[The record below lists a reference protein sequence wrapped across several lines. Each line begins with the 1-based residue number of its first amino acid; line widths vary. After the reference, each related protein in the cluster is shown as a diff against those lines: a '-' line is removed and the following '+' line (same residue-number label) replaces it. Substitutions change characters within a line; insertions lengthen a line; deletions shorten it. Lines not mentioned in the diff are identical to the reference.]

1 MSEPVTP
8 PQQQKRRGRP
18 KKNPDSSEA
27 PKRERRKQRPRTLR
41 SVTAKASPEA
51 RKVGA
56 AILEVMAG
64 ARTTGA
70 AAEALGCTVPR
81 YYQLEA
87 RAFQGFL
94 AGCESV
100 RPGREKSPRLEID
113 ELRRKNQ
120 RLERECA
127 RLQALVRVLQR
138 SCALPPAQPPRKT
151 GKKRPRRPVS
161 RALVAAEILGEVA
174 SNGPVTPVAPTTEQT

>member
-1 MSEPVTP
+1 MTEPVTP
-8 PQQQKRRGRP
+8 QPPRRRGRP
-18 KKNPDSSEA
+18 RKSEESSG
-27 PKRERRKQRPRTLR
+27 PKRPRPKQKPKTLR
-41 SVTAKASPEA
+41 SVSAKASPEA
-51 RKVGA
+51 RKTGT
-56 AILEVMAG
+56 AILEVLAG

-70 AAEALGCTVPR
+70 AAEALGCTVTR

-94 AGCESV
+94 AGCEPV
-100 RPGREKSPRLEID
+100 RPGRERSPRLEID

-138 SCALPPAQPPRKT
+138 SCSLAPAPAVRKSEN
-151 GKKRPRRPVS
+151 KRNRRPKS
-161 RALVAAEILGEVA
+161 RALVAAQVLA
-174 SNGPVTPVAPTTEQT
+174 STPSSAPVAPPPSSEQS